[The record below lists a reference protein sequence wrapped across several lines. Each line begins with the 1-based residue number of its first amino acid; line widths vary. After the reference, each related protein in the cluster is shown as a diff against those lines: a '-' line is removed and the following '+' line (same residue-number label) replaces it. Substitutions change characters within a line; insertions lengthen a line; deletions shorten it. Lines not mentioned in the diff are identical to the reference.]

1 MIMNTTRTEAKVL
14 ADAHQL
20 IAENPGI
27 TAGQLQERGVGAA
40 FWAIEQ
46 LMARGM
52 VVRLANV
59 AGRDCVESRYATV
72 RAAKAAK

>member
-1 MIMNTTRTEAKVL
+1 MTTRTEAKVL
-14 ADAHQL
+14 ADAHAL
-20 IAENPGI
+20 ISANPGI

-59 AGRDCVESRYATV
+59 VGVHSVESRYATV
-72 RAAKAAK
+72 RAAKAGAK